1 MTLMAPKNKWEL
13 SDMMKFA
20 IKQKGPV
27 AIRYPR
33 GEAYDGLEDKRE
45 PIVMGKGEVLYSGK
59 EIAILAVGSMVKTAV
74 KVKEQ
79 LEDQG
84 LQPTIVNMRFVKPLD
99 TQLLDEI
106 AKTHSLVI
114 TMEENVKNG
123 GFGEKIL
130 HYFNDKEY
138 QVQVRIVA
146 IEDQFVSHGSVD
158 DLMKHQNMDADS
170 VTKRILNWKK

>member
-1 MTLMAPKNKWEL
+1 
-13 SDMMKFA
+13 
-20 IKQKGPV
+20 
-27 AIRYPR
+27 
-33 GEAYDGLEDKRE
+33 
-45 PIVMGKGEVLYSGK
+45 
-59 EIAILAVGSMVKTAV
+59 MVKTAV